1 MSTET
6 ELKLHIAPKY
16 ADKLAKHP
24 LLQSATHQKAPQRLY
39 STYFDSKEHALLQQ
53 GVGLRVR
60 RIGDRRVQ
68 TLKTAGSGSG
78 GLHQRQEWET
88 DIAGETPDYSQ
99 FPEGALPE
107 WCANKNNL
115 EQIEAL
121 FVTDFMRTTWL
132 IAIDGSEIEVALDQ
146 GDVKTPTASRPL
158 SEVELELKSGSA
170 EKLFSVALTL
180 QEALPL
186 LVENQSKAARGY
198 ALVQPKPP
206 KYHKAGAVK
215 LTPNMTT
222 EQAFVH
228 ILWHCLG
235 HLQANEDMVLYGE
248 DIEGVHQMRVALR
261 RLRSCLSL
269 YEPLIPKKIFT
280 KLRQEAKW
288 ITDVLGVARDWD
300 VFALSLQQMQQP
312 GNKSSLKNLP
322 KRVANKKVQAYVAV
336 RDALRSPRYSRMLL
350 LFGKWLTQRRWRR
363 KLEDEALFR
372 LDSLVSDFAS
382 PILESHH
389 QRVKEQAKNLSELSA
404 EQLHELRIS
413 IKQLAYGARF
423 FAELYP
429 CFSVRPY
436 TKSLKSLQDELGILN
451 DGNVAIDLLDQAG
464 LDKKTPA
471 RHFFKGWHAHQQITH
486 LALLE
491 AAWQAFLEQNI
502 FWRMTVHV

>member
-1 MSTET
+1 MSIET

-16 ADKLAKHP
+16 ADKLAEHP
-24 LLQSATHQKAPQRLY
+24 LLQSATHQKASQHLY
-39 STYFDSKEHALLQQ
+39 STYFDTKEHALLKQ

-88 DIAGETPDYSQ
+88 DIVGETPEYSQ

-121 FVTDFMRTTWL
+121 FVTEFMRTTWL
-132 IAIDGSEIEVALDQ
+132 VAIDGSEIEVALDQ
-146 GDVKTPTASRPL
+146 GEVKTPTASRPL
-158 SEVELELKSGSA
+158 NEVELELKSGSA
-170 EKLFSVALTL
+170 DKLFSVALTL

-186 LVENQSKAARGY
+186 LIENQSKAAGGY
-198 ALVQPKPP
+198 ALHQPKPP

-215 LTPNMTT
+215 LNPNMTA

-235 HLQANEDMVLYGE
+235 HLQANEDMVLYGQ

-280 KLRQEAKW
+280 KLRREAKW

-300 VFALSLQQMQQP
+300 VFALSLEQMQQP
-312 GNKSSLKNLP
+312 DNNSSLKNLP
-322 KRVANKKVQAYVAV
+322 KRVANKKRHAYAAV
-336 RDALRSPRYSRMLL
+336 RAALRSPRYSRMLL

-363 KLEDEALFR
+363 KLEDDALSR
-372 LDSLVSDFAS
+372 LDSFVIDFAS

-389 QRVKEQAKNLSELSA
+389 QLVKKQGKNLVELSA
-404 EQLHELRIS
+404 EELHELRIS
-413 IKQLAYGARF
+413 IKQLAYGTRF

-436 TKSLKSLQDELGILN
+436 TKSLKVLQDELGILN
-451 DGNVAIDLLDQAG
+451 DGSVASGLLDQAG
-464 LDKKTPA
+464 LDKKAPA
-471 RHFFKGWHAHQQITH
+471 RHFFKGWYAHQQVTH
-486 LALLE
+486 FAQLE
-491 AAWQAFLEQNI
+491 AAWQAFLEQKI
-502 FWRMTVHV
+502 FWRMVVHV